1 MFPVAK
7 LLKDRTEYAIYSS
20 KKDAWV
26 DEILADTAD
35 KAEISFVLPF
45 LFLTSESTSKRALLQ
60 KLEKYSLACL
70 FNVSSPYS
78 NTSLKFVM
86 LQFTKKPVS
95 AVKVANYMGEISSK
109 RIRTK
114 ERDCLVL
121 TEDRTAEY
129 QEFLNTLVKWD
140 KPGKVPISVPNTSD
154 FTEIPAEEFDQNRLN
169 PEYYSSQALAT
180 RKHLKEEE
188 IIRLEEIAEIVF
200 AKPVEGEGTVFRF
213 NRATY
218 PLNIDLML
226 TGGKKSNVILKKGDI
241 ILYRMNATN
250 SYLFTST
257 EDSEVYA
264 PRFAVVIRAEKVSP
278 EYLFLYLRSNTGK
291 AVISMYNNSG
301 GIFHS
306 RISLEDIRNLPVIK
320 PSKPAEEY
328 EQIFKLRYF
337 PAEKLGDFNQLLAE
351 YKDQEITSTED
362 LLNQELFEN
371 LKYYKH
377 ELVLQL
383 IEGDFKEVNA
393 CFKAKAYKATLIL
406 AGSILEAVLIDWL
419 SELDQIDYFQRRT
432 TYAGDEITLKT
443 CIERI
448 KMLRTPDW
456 MEESNKANKIRE
468 NRNLVHAKLCLKEC
482 RKINEELC
490 REVIGYLEDVIRS
503 RFGKTIS

>member
-7 LLKDRTEYAIYSS
+7 LLKDRTAYALYPG
-20 KKDAWV
+20 KEDAWV
-26 DEILADTAD
+26 NEILTDTAD
-35 KAEISFVLPF
+35 KSDISLVLPLPF
-45 LFLTSESTSKRALLQ
+45 LTPENRVIRPLLQ
-60 KLEKYSLACL
+60 KLEKYSLARL

-78 NTSLKFVM
+78 NTSSKFVM

-95 AVKVANYMGEISSK
+95 AVKVANYTGEISSK
-109 RIRTK
+109 KRCTR
-114 ERDCLVL
+114 ERDFFVL

-129 QEFLNTLVKWD
+129 QDFLNTLVMWE
-140 KPGKVPISVPNTSD
+140 KPGKVPVSVPNTSD
-154 FTEIPAEEFDQNRLN
+154 FTEIPAEEFDLNRLN

-188 IIRLEEIAEIVF
+188 IIRLEEIAEIISV
-200 AKPVEGEGTVFRF
+200 KPVEGEGTVFRF
-213 NRATY
+213 NKAEY

-226 TGGKKSNVILKKGDI
+226 TRNKSSVILKKGDI
-241 ILYRMNATN
+241 ILDRRNATN
-250 SYLFTST
+250 SYLFTNT
-257 EDSEVYA
+257 DDKEIYA
-264 PRFAVVIRAEKVSP
+264 PRSACVIRTEKVSP
-278 EYLFLYLRSNTGK
+278 EYLFLYLKSDTGK
-291 AVISMYNNSG
+291 AVISMYTSDG
-301 GIFHS
+301 FVFS
-306 RISLEDIRNLPVIK
+306 RLSLKDIQNLPVIK

-328 EQIFKLRYF
+328 ERIFKLRYF

-377 ELVLQL
+377 ELVLRL
-383 IEGDFKEVNA
+383 IEGDLKEVNA

-419 SELDQIDYFQRRT
+419 SELDQLDYFQRRT
-432 TYAGDEITLKT
+432 TYVGDEITLKT

-448 KMLRTPDW
+448 TMLRTPDW

-503 RFGKTIS
+503 RFGTANS

>member
-7 LLKDRTEYAIYSS
+7 LLKDRTAYAIYSG
-20 KKDAWV
+20 KEDVWV
-26 DEILADTAD
+26 NEILADTAD
-35 KAEISFVLPF
+35 KAEISFVLP
-45 LFLTSESTSKRALLQ
+45 LPFLTSESMAKKSLLQ
-60 KLEKYSLACL
+60 KLEKYSLARL
-70 FNVSSPYS
+70 FNVSSPY
-78 NTSLKFVM
+78 NNISLKFVM

-95 AVKVANYMGEISSK
+95 AVKVANYTGKTSLK
-109 RIRTK
+109 RDNSRKSGVFQLIEEKTK
-114 ERDCLVL
+114 EYRD
-121 TEDRTAEY
+121 
-129 QEFLNTLVKWD
+129 FLNTLVMWE
-140 KPGKVPISVPNTSD
+140 KPGKVPVSVPNTSD
-154 FTEIPAEEFDQNRLN
+154 FTEIPAEEFDLNRLN

-188 IIRLEEIAEIVF
+188 IIRLEEIAEIILP
-200 AKPVEGEGTVFRF
+200 KPAAEEGTIFRF
-213 NRATY
+213 SKAEY
-218 PLNIDLML
+218 PLNIDQLP
-226 TGGKKSNVILKKGDI
+226 TGKRTNVILKKGDI
-241 ILYRMNATN
+241 LISLLSPENICLITN
-250 SYLFTST
+250 TDDK
-257 EDSEVYA
+257 EIYA
-264 PRFAVVIRAEKVSP
+264 PRSACVIRTEKVSP
-278 EYLFLYLRSNTGK
+278 EYLFLYLKSDTGK
-291 AVISMYNNSG
+291 AVISMYTSDG
-301 GIFHS
+301 FVFSHL
-306 RISLEDIRNLPVIK
+306 SLKDIQNLPVIK

-328 EQIFKLRYF
+328 ERIFKLRYF

-377 ELVLQL
+377 ELVLRL
-383 IEGDFKEVNA
+383 IEGDLKEVNA

-419 SELDQIDYFQRRT
+419 SELDQLDYFQRRT
-432 TYAGDEITLKT
+432 TYVGDEITLKT

-448 KMLRTPDW
+448 TMLRTPDW

-503 RFGKTIS
+503 RFGKTNS